1 MSTAMSP
8 VTIFVNEGTGVSVT
22 GILDGTTVGS
32 LNRTVDDFFT
42 HPVDIE
48 VLELDLSTVT
58 SCDDAVV
65 AAVRHAR
72 AVCTDHAVALRVIPS
87 EAVRQIMCPRT

>member
-1 MSTAMSP
+1 MSP

-22 GILDGTTVGS
+22 GILDGSTVGS

-42 HPVDIE
+42 HAGDIE

-65 AAVRHAR
+65 LAVRHAR
-72 AVCTDHAVALRVIPS
+72 ARCTDHAVALRVIAS
-87 EAVRQIMCPRT
+87 DAVRYAMCPRS

>member
-1 MSTAMSP
+1 MSP

-22 GILDGTTVGS
+22 GTLDGSTVGN
-32 LNRTVDDFFT
+32 LNRTVDDFF
-42 HPVDIE
+42 VRVGDAIE

-72 AVCTDHAVALRVIPS
+72 AACTHHAVALRVIPS
-87 EAVRQIMCPRT
+87 EAVRQAMCPRI

>member
-8 VTIFVNEGTGVSVT
+8 VTIFVNEGCGVSVT
-22 GILDGTTVGS
+22 GTLDGSTVGS
-32 LNRTVDDFFT
+32 LNRTIDDFFA
-42 HPVDIE
+42 HAGDIE

-65 AAVRHAR
+65 TAVRHAR

-87 EAVRQIMCPRT
+87 EAVRQAMCPRT